1 MVATETFFIKSSNKF
16 VTIFYFLIIIK
27 ISRGDKVMFGRKRET
42 KMSIREKQLGLDPFF
57 ERFVK
62 V

>member
-1 MVATETFFIKSSNKF
+1 MVAIETFFIKSSNIF

-27 ISRGDKVMFGRKRET
+27 ISRGDKVMFGKKRET

-57 ERFVK
+57 
-62 V
+62 